1 MKTPRESEIIFKN
14 IAKVYCVIVYEKTA
28 DFLVGLH
35 RVNKSPVDHLLG
47 QNLDNIRKVLVGLT
61 AHNLDKD
68 FFPFFLSLY
77 TFCLNFK
84 V

>member
-61 AHNLDKD
+61 PIIWTKTFSH
-68 FFPFFLSLY
+68 FFYLCTHF
-77 TFCLNFK
+77 